1 MPENQTDLSYYTDLL
16 DSAVSNND
24 TDVNS
29 ALSLQYYTDLLN
41 PPTDEPVTDYSAY
54 REQAVRE
61 ATEEI
66 KESQDDESL
75 YGFIPGEWLPTWVK
89 DGYNNSIEGLAQQVI
104 TGNKVFEVGQYEKE
118 NFSTLEDV
126 GSTVVSFLT
135 LTDLGTMFAGGGLGG
150 LAVRGTAQTA
160 AREAIKAGLKTGV
173 KKKLAGELSEEI
185 VGKVVKQNAPRAVQL
200 LARNGGVSREAAEQV
215 IGTASERVTKA
226 LMKEQA
232 VVGAS
237 GLGFYSG
244 LSSALG
250 QKATTDDISITQ
262 TLADTAR
269 GSALGLITAGS
280 GSALNSHLINK
291 LGRPAETA
299 VEKLAH
305 GTAVKALEVA
315 EFGLLSSPLHGE
327 MPKPEDFIHAA
338 GTIGALTVA
347 RNAVGKAKILSG
359 IDKKKLTYDEWSKAW
374 GEEVY
379 KGVQKGEIW
388 TNKKGRQLEE
398 VTFEKGLDKQGNEI
412 DIITAKDVKTK
423 KEIKIKGDKFIE
435 QGFARKRKTNVPEEI
450 SNKRR
455 SETFG
460 KAKDKLKLKLPE
472 ITDLINKIRAQA
484 GKDPVKPKKGHTG
497 YGSLTEIER
506 IKLLD
511 TIRKMETVE
520 STFTEFRKAGATN
533 LEIPES
539 TFFSHHVFEAFKQA
553 KNRAKSAP
561 AVEIVKGIDKS
572 DIISATLTGTY
583 LQGLKDA
590 GFTKRLFLPRKL
602 GLWAIKGVPETARSS
617 KFEYSL
623 DILKKKPKRLKD
635 EVLTLKSEAEAK
647 EYFKNLGERMEMP
660 EHRGDKD
667 VKRMRKLLTDSYNR
681 AKKAGVNV
689 ANFREDYFPYMIKSK
704 KMQNLYRD
712 IMTIKAKDDVFE
724 SMKLSDLG
732 GSTKAFVAYY
742 EQLKSQNKLS
752 EDTIKAM
759 EHLKEKYI
767 RDNKMKPDEALANAF
782 MNLRYEVDKV
792 YTTVGNLEKP
802 RKADLPSNFYER
814 DARFVLTK
822 YLSDVAKRTGFAEVF
837 GAKGELFE
845 TTMSALK
852 KMQVEAQNKGDFTLS
867 KNIGKE
873 IQFIDKIYK
882 QGFNL
887 IETSAKYNWNS
898 PFARKAWKNAVDFE
912 VGTKIGLGYATIPNV
927 TQTLISTA
935 VKAGYWNTFK
945 GGVKLALD
953 KEYKKDVGKSGIS
966 SLSVFQMLYGLEPS
980 DSLMGRFAM
989 FTTKWSGFQGMN
1001 KVNQYLA
1008 AASGREYIDKLIR
1021 VRDRSINIPGRKR
1034 WAEKSL
1040 RDLGLDQNIK
1050 KISKKAPEEVL
1061 GAMYKFSRDAQLQ
1074 RNVLNDPV
1082 FANDPRF
1089 RPFVLF
1095 KRFGY
1100 KQFNWIREN
1109 MAQELGRGNVVP
1121 LLRLGVGGMFGA
1133 HFVTWS
1139 KKALNNILAGEE
1151 VYDESRLFIPG
1162 LEPGTPM
1169 GTLGSDV
1176 NTDMSQYTWGDFFD
1190 HVSSV
1195 GAFGFISDIIAS
1207 ESKLRAVEFLVKPAI
1222 FQDTMKG
1229 IDALVNIYKD
1239 IEDYGMGFGSRLPK
1253 YIAPV
1258 LGTMPRRASKRLETK
1273 GQRETYT
1280 RYRRGIIRGR
1290 ILDAMIAGNRNEAR
1304 RMINA
1309 WNRANPK
1316 IKDKFYPEDYG
1327 VSAIFERRLKK
1338 REKRAKP

>member
-16 DSAVSNND
+16 DNAVSTND

-41 PPTDEPVTDYSAY
+41 PSSDDTITDYSQY
-54 REQAVRE
+54 QEQAIQE
-61 ATEEI
+61 ATNEI
-66 KESQDDESL
+66 KESKEDEKL
-75 YGFIPGEWLPTWVK
+75 YGFIPGDWLPNWIK
-89 DGYNNSIEGLAQQVI
+89 DGYNNSIEGLAQHVI
-104 TGNKVFEVGQYEKE
+104 KGEPVFEIAQYEKD
-118 NFSTLEDV
+118 NFSTLEDI
-126 GSTVVSFLT
+126 GSTVMSFMT
-135 LTDLGTMFAGGGLGG
+135 LTDAGAMFAGGGLGG
-150 LAVRGTAQTA
+150 FAIRGTAKTA
-160 AREAIKAGLKTGV
+160 AREAIRTGV

-185 VGKVVKQNAPRAVQL
+185 VEKVVKQNAPRAVQL
-200 LARNGGVSREAAEQV
+200 LARSGVSREAAESV
-215 IGTASERVTKA
+215 INTASQRVTKA

-237 GLGFYSG
+237 TLGFYSG
-244 LSSALG
+244 LGSALG
-250 QKATTDDISITQ
+250 QKATTNDINITQ
-262 TLADTAR
+262 TLADTVR
-269 GSALGLITAGS
+269 GAVLGGVTAGS
-280 GSALNSHLINK
+280 GSAANSFIVNK
-291 LGRPAETA
+291 LLKKPAETTAEKIA
-299 VEKLAH
+299 V
-305 GTAVKALEVA
+305 GTAVKALEA
-315 EFGLLSSPLHGE
+315 TEFGLLSSPLHGE
-327 MPKPEDFIHAA
+327 MPKPDDFIHAA
-338 GTIGALTVA
+338 GTIGALTVTRSA
-347 RNAVGKAKILSG
+347 INKAKILSG
-359 IDKKKLTYDEWSKAW
+359 IKKKTIEYDEWAKNW

-398 VTFEKGLDKQGNEI
+398 VSFEKGLDKNKKEI
-412 DIITAKDVKTK
+412 DIIRARDVKTK
-423 KEIKIKGDKFIE
+423 KEVKLEGDKFIKE
-435 QGFARKRKTNVPEEI
+435 GFSRKRRTNVPEKI

-455 SETFG
+455 QETFG
-460 KAKDKLKLKLPE
+460 KAKDKLKLKVSE
-472 ITDLINKIRAQA
+472 IADLINKIRVQA
-484 GKDPVKPKKGHTG
+484 GKEPLKPKKGHTG
-497 YGSLTEIER
+497 YGSLTEIEK

-520 STFTEFRKAGATN
+520 STFNQFRKAGATN

-553 KNRAKSAP
+553 KNRANSAP

-602 GLWAIKGVPETARSS
+602 GLWAIEGVPETVRSS
-617 KFEYSL
+617 KFEHSL

-647 EYFKNLGERMEMP
+647 DYFKNLGERMEMP
-660 EHRGDKD
+660 AHRGDKD
-667 VKRMRKLLTDSYNR
+667 VIRMRKILDSAFNR
-681 AKKAGVNV
+681 AKKAGIDIPDY
-689 ANFREDYFPYMIKSK
+689 RTDYFPYMIKSK
-704 KMQNLYRD
+704 KMQNLYQD
-712 IMTIKAKDDVFE
+712 VMTIKAKDSVFE

-732 GSTKAFVAYY
+732 NSSKAFFNYY
-742 EQLKSQNKLS
+742 EQLKKQGKLS
-752 EDTIKAM
+752 DDTIKAM
-759 EHLKEKYI
+759 NHLKEKYM
-767 RDNKMKPDEALANAF
+767 RENKMKADEALANAF

-802 RKADLPSNFYER
+802 RKAELPSNFYER

-822 YLSDVAKRTGFAEVF
+822 YLSDVAKRIGFAEVF

-845 TTMSALK
+845 STMSALN
-852 KMQVEAQNKGDFTLS
+852 KMQVQAQNKGNFTLS

-887 IETSAKYNWNS
+887 IETSAKYNWRT
-898 PFARKAWKNAVDFE
+898 PEARKFWKNAVDFE

-980 DSLMGRFAM
+980 DSMMARFAD
-989 FTTKWSGFQGMN
+989 FTTRYSGFQGMN
-1001 KVNQYLA
+1001 KINQYLA
-1008 AASGREYIDKLIR
+1008 AAAGREYIAKLIK
-1021 VRDRSINIPGRKR
+1021 VKDRQINLPGRKQ

-1040 RDLGLDQNIK
+1040 KDLGLDPKIK
-1050 KISKKAPEEVL
+1050 EMPKKANEQIL
-1061 GAMYKFSRDAQLQ
+1061 GAMYRFSRDAQLQ
-1074 RNVLNDPV
+1074 RNVLNDPII
-1082 FANDPRF
+1082 ANDPRF
-1089 RPFVLF
+1089 RPFILF

-1109 MAQELGRGNVVP
+1109 ISQELGRGNPVP
-1121 LLRLGVGGMFGA
+1121 LLRLGVGGFFGA
-1133 HFVTWS
+1133 QFVTWS

-1151 VYDESRLFIPG
+1151 VYDETRLFIPG
-1162 LEPGTPM
+1162 LPPGTPM

-1176 NTDMSQYTWGDFFD
+1176 NTDMSKYTWGDFFD
-1190 HVSSV
+1190 HAASV
-1195 GAFGFISDIIAS
+1195 GAFGFITDILAS
-1207 ESKLRAVEFLVKPAI
+1207 ESKMRALEFLIKPAI
-1222 FQDTMKG
+1222 YQDTMKG
-1229 IDALVNIYKD
+1229 VDALVNIYED

-1253 YIAPV
+1253 YIAPI
-1258 LGTMPRRASKRLETK
+1258 LGTVPRRVSKQFETE

-1290 ILDAMIAGNRNEAR
+1290 ILDAMIDGKKDEAR

-1309 WNRANPK
+1309 WNRANPR
-1316 IKDKFYPEDYG
+1316 IEDKLYPEDYG
-1327 VSAIFERRLKK
+1327 ISAQFERRMKK
-1338 REKRAKP
+1338 REKRRKP